1 MKSDPSIVLPPD
13 RAIAPSNT
21 REFSLDLFALA
32 NVNKQQEQKQNP
44 EINSLGERG
53 VAEFFISPQMSSDDS
68 CDYADVG
75 EELHFDFDPAE
86 ASPNSDGL
94 EP

>member
-1 MKSDPSIVLPPD
+1 MKSDPSIVLLPD
-13 RAIAPSNT
+13 RAIALSHT
-21 REFSLDLFALA
+21 KGFSLDCFALA
-32 NVNKQQEQKQNP
+32 NANKQQEQKQNS
-44 EINSLGERG
+44 EINSLGEKG

-75 EELHFDFDPAE
+75 EELHFDFDQAE

-94 EP
+94 GP